1 MVASGWQNGS
11 VRKGAT
17 QPETSSS
24 ETSEEELISR
34 IKADREAGKDTTKDV
49 EALLRM
55 TGEKNRAALDR
66 LAQ

>member
-1 MVASGWQNGS
+1 M
-11 VRKGAT
+11 
-17 QPETSSS
+17 
-24 ETSEEELISR
+24 SEEELISR

-49 EALLRM
+49 ETLLRL